1 VARQGYQIP
10 PPPDNPFS
18 HIVTNVELMDLF
30 FAPPPRQPF
39 SQKTIV
45 VIYGITV
52 WSDDLSLVTCRILTE
67 SFTPPLI
74 FTHPHR
80 DLTLLALLLV
90 LLFHLFFTPPT
101 PFFTREGVHF
111 LNRVHFFFTPPGGV
125 KKKSMNSIFCGF
137 PSSGPRS
144 CSQKLQTRRILHDV
158 FTKVH
163 LMCPHPPPLPP
174 RPHPPV

>member
-1 VARQGYQIP
+1 VFCSVVHTRVNIFVFPIHLKPEVKWVPERCFCHFTRSRMDSRKMLSYQELTVMSRGVISNKLCENLEP

-18 HIVTNVELMDLF
+18 HIVTNVELTDLF
-30 FAPPPRQPF
+30 FTPPPRQPF

-52 WSDDLSLVTCRILTE
+52 WSDDLSLVTYRILTE

-74 FTHPHR
+74 FTPPHR

-111 LNRVHFFFTPPGGV
+111 L
-125 KKKSMNSIFCGF
+125 
-137 PSSGPRS
+137 
-144 CSQKLQTRRILHDV
+144 
-158 FTKVH
+158 
-163 LMCPHPPPLPP
+163 
-174 RPHPPV
+174 